1 MTTLNKTPE
10 SDLLR
15 PKQAAAYLNM
25 HRITLHRLSERDSRF
40 PAKLKFG
47 ERLCYYRK
55 SDLDAWLAGQ
65 EL

>member
-1 MTTLNKTPE
+1 MATTTTTPS

-25 HRITLHRLSERDSRF
+25 HRITLHRLGERDPRF
-40 PAKLKFG
+40 PRKLKFG

-65 EL
+65 EA

>member
-1 MTTLNKTPE
+1 MATTTTTPS

-25 HRITLHRLSERDSRF
+25 HRITLHRLGERDPHF
-40 PAKLKFG
+40 PRKLKFG

-65 EL
+65 EA